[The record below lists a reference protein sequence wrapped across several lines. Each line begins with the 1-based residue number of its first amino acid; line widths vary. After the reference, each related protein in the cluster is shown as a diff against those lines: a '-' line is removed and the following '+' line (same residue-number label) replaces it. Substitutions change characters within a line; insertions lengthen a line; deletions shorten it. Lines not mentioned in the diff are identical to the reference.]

1 MKVVAVLGSVAIYI
15 LAYGLLDGA
24 VGNSAGIL
32 ATLPVLAAAWLFGA
46 RAGLAAGLLTFPLNA
61 ALVNWSTNQ
70 PMLDWIT
77 SGGAMGSGA
86 EAVVGYVVG
95 RLRDL
100 ADRANDQDAQR
111 VRAEDRLTEAQAAL
125 SAVAANSP
133 DYLLML
139 DLDGT
144 IHFINRTF
152 PGVDTEQ
159 VVGTSIYDYLAEEH
173 RETLTECISRVVDT
187 AQVHICEIGHRSSAH
202 GERSFEA
209 AVAPIVR
216 GGVIAGLS
224 VNSRDITERKQVE
237 QQASRLAAEQSLMAN
252 IGRIISSLDIDDVYE
267 RFAGEVHSLIDFDQ
281 IIISTV
287 DPDRWI
293 VTSAYVY
300 GIETVAL
307 SVGETMS
314 LDDVPGSDVI
324 KDTVDNRS
332 TFLFQPNDRDELLS
346 RFPGFVPHYEAG
358 LRSFLAVP
366 LLSADRL
373 VGVLIIRSCK
383 PKAYTDTDV
392 RLAERVAGQIAGAV
406 SNSQLHAQLRVE
418 ANERETLANIG
429 RIVSLSLDMEE
440 VYERFAEEFKKL
452 VPFDRVAIWVVE
464 PNEGVATAAYV
475 AGADVP
481 GLTRGTT
488 VRLSGSGSSSERVT
502 RDRSSLLLDES
513 NADALMKEFSGL
525 HDALAAGFRSMLQ
538 VPLIA
543 KNQVVGFLALR
554 AFAPDLYT
562 PALLSLAERVA
573 AQIAGAVSNSQL
585 HARLQREANERETL
599 AEIGRVV
606 TSSLDLEQVY
616 RRFTDLVGGLIPFDR
631 MAISATNLEQST
643 SQNLYVTGVAVES
656 RSRGHVVPLA
666 GTVTGHVVS
675 LGSSV
680 IIPMEDR
687 DVLARSF
694 PGLAAGFDAGLRSSL
709 AVPLISNEIT
719 GVLHLQSVSPNAYAD
734 RDIRLAE
741 QIGAQISGAIS
752 NARLYAA
759 LQREAKEREVLAEI
773 GRIVSSSL
781 DIGVVYQQFA
791 DRVAE
796 LIPFDRTT
804 IITVDLEGGTLADAY
819 QQGIDV
825 PGRPRGAITPLP
837 GTQAEE
843 VMCKRSAVLIQTEDR
858 DELATRFPG
867 LLPVFDAGIRSFL
880 AAPLISKDLAIGML
894 QLQSTKPDAY
904 GETDVILAERVAS
917 QIAGAV
923 ANSQLYAE
931 RRREAEERQV
941 LAEIGRITSS
951 SLDFSSVYDQFAE
964 QVGRVVP
971 FDRMVMTLLDSER
984 SSATDLFVAGV
995 SLDEGYR
1002 AEPHGID
1009 DTVAGAV
1016 ARQGA
1021 GIIVQDET
1029 CGDMADRFPSLRKG
1043 LEVGLRSTMGV
1054 PVTFQGSVT
1063 AVLVFRA
1070 KATNAYTEALL
1081 GTAERIATQAAG
1093 AFANSQLYAE
1103 RRRAEEALRDSER
1116 RYRLLAENSTDV
1128 IWTRDLDLTP
1138 TYISPSIERLRGFTV
1153 EEAMRE
1159 TLEETLTPAS
1169 LEVARQAMSEALAAD
1184 TDGEQDQYTAR
1195 TMELEVTCKDG
1206 STVWTEINVSLVRD
1220 HDGRPFAFQGVTR
1233 DISGRRQLERQL
1245 LQSQKMEAVGQLAG
1259 GIAHDFNNMLTA
1271 ILSYTDLA
1279 IMSQASND
1287 PADTYLQEV
1296 RKAAERS
1303 AQLTSQLLAFSR
1315 RQIIE
1320 PRVVDLNHVIFEI
1333 DRMNR
1338 RLIGEDIELVT
1349 LPSHD
1354 PWLVKVDPG
1363 QMEQVLV
1370 NLVINARNA
1379 MPDGGKLIIQTSN
1392 VTLDAASARR
1402 HPPLVA
1408 ADYVLVTVSDTGV
1421 GMSEEVKA
1429 RIFEPFFTTKDVG
1442 TGPGLGLSTCYGIVT
1457 QSEGSITVDSQPGQG
1472 TTFRIYLPR
1481 VEESADG
1488 LPLRDESGYLPTGSE
1503 TVLLVEDEP
1512 LVREAAAEVLRAQG
1526 YKVLEA
1532 ANGVE
1537 AVRLA
1542 ETSADETID
1551 LVLTDV
1557 VMPLMGGRELVG
1569 PIRGSHPE
1577 AAVLYT
1583 SGYTDDA
1590 GVRRSILED
1599 SGTFMQKPFT
1609 PSVLTHKVREALD
1622 RGRAQVA
1629 GNRTS

>member
-1 MKVVAVLGSVAIYI
+1 M
-15 LAYGLLDGA
+15 
-24 VGNSAGIL
+24 
-32 ATLPVLAAAWLFGA
+32 
-46 RAGLAAGLLTFPLNA
+46 
-61 ALVNWSTNQ
+61 
-70 PMLDWIT
+70 
-77 SGGAMGSGA
+77 
-86 EAVVGYVVG
+86 
-95 RLRDL
+95 
-100 ADRANDQDAQR
+100 
-111 VRAEDRLTEAQAAL
+111 
-125 SAVAANSP
+125 
-133 DYLLML
+133 
-139 DLDGT
+139 
-144 IHFINRTF
+144 
-152 PGVDTEQ
+152 
-159 VVGTSIYDYLAEEH
+159 
-173 RETLTECISRVVDT
+173 
-187 AQVHICEIGHRSSAH
+187 
-202 GERSFEA
+202 
-209 AVAPIVR
+209 
-216 GGVIAGLS
+216 
-224 VNSRDITERKQVE
+224 
-237 QQASRLAAEQSLMAN
+237 
-252 IGRIISSLDIDDVYE
+252 
-267 RFAGEVHSLIDFDQ
+267 
-281 IIISTV
+281 
-287 DPDRWI
+287 
-293 VTSAYVY
+293 
-300 GIETVAL
+300 
-307 SVGETMS
+307 
-314 LDDVPGSDVI
+314 
-324 KDTVDNRS
+324 
-332 TFLFQPNDRDELLS
+332 
-346 RFPGFVPHYEAG
+346 
-358 LRSFLAVP
+358 
-366 LLSADRL
+366 
-373 VGVLIIRSCK
+373 
-383 PKAYTDTDV
+383 
-392 RLAERVAGQIAGAV
+392 
-406 SNSQLHAQLRVE
+406 
-418 ANERETLANIG
+418 
-429 RIVSLSLDMEE
+429 
-440 VYERFAEEFKKL
+440 
-452 VPFDRVAIWVVE
+452 
-464 PNEGVATAAYV
+464 
-475 AGADVP
+475 
-481 GLTRGTT
+481 
-488 VRLSGSGSSSERVT
+488 
-502 RDRSSLLLDES
+502 
-513 NADALMKEFSGL
+513 
-525 HDALAAGFRSMLQ
+525 
-538 VPLIA
+538 
-543 KNQVVGFLALR
+543 VGFLALR

-562 PALLSLAERVA
+562 PALVSSAERVA
-573 AQIAGAVSNSQL
+573 AQIAGAVANSQL
-585 HARLQREANERETL
+585 HARLEREANERETL

-631 MAISATNLEQST
+631 MAISATDLEQST

-791 DRVAE
+791 VRVAE

-804 IITVDLEGGTLADAY
+804 IITVDLEGSTLADAY

-843 VMCKRSAVLIQTEDR
+843 VIRKRSTVLIQTEDR
-858 DELATRFPG
+858 DELAIQFPG

-894 QLQSTKPDAY
+894 QLQSTKADAY
-904 GETDVILAERVAS
+904 GETDVILAEQVAS

-941 LAEIGRITSS
+941 LAEIGRIISS
-951 SLDFSSVYDQFAE
+951 SLDFSSVYEPFAE
-964 QVGRVVP
+964 QVGRVIP
-971 FDRMVMTLLDSER
+971 FDRMVMTLIDSER
-984 SSATDLFVAGV
+984 SSATDLFVTGV

-1009 DTVAGAV
+1009 ETVAGAV

-1021 GIIVQDET
+1021 GIIVQDDT
-1029 CGDMADRFPSLRKG
+1029 CEDMADRFPSLRKG

-1054 PVTFQGSVT
+1054 PVTFQGSDI
-1063 AVLVFRA
+1063 AVLVLRA

-1081 GTAERIATQAAG
+1081 GTAERVAAQAAG
-1093 AFANSQLYAE
+1093 AFANSQLYAQ
-1103 RRRAEEALRDSER
+1103 RRRAEEALIDSEK

-1138 TYISPSIERLRGFTV
+1138 TYISPSIERLRGVTV

-1184 TDGEQDQYTAR
+1184 TNGEQDQYTAR

-1220 HDGRPFAFQGVTR
+1220 HDGRPVAFQGVTR
-1233 DISGRRQLERQL
+1233 DITGRRHLERQL
-1245 LQSQKMEAVGQLAG
+1245 LQAQRMEAVGQLAG

-1271 ILSYTDLA
+1271 ILSYTDLL
-1279 IMSQASND
+1279 IMSQASD
-1287 PADTYLQEV
+1287 GSADTYLREV

-1303 AQLTSQLLAFSR
+1303 AQLTAQLLAFSR
-1315 RQIIE
+1315 QQIIE
-1320 PRVVDLNHVIFEI
+1320 PRVVDLNDVIVEI

-1338 RLIGEDIELVT
+1338 RLIGEDVELVT
-1349 LPSHD
+1349 LLSHD
-1354 PWLVKVDPG
+1354 SWLVKVDPG
-1363 QMEQVLV
+1363 QMEQMLI
-1370 NLVINARNA
+1370 NLVINGRDA

-1442 TGPGLGLSTCYGIVT
+1442 KGTGLGLSTCYGIVT

-1481 VEESADG
+1481 VEESADS

-1526 YKVLEA
+1526 YNVLEA

-1542 ETSADETID
+1542 ENSARETID

-1557 VMPLMGGRELVG
+1557 VMPLMGGRELVR
-1569 PIRGSHPE
+1569 PIRDSHPE

-1590 GVRRSILED
+1590 GVRRNVLED
-1599 SGTFMQKPFT
+1599 SGAFMQKPFT
-1609 PSVLTHKVREALD
+1609 PSVLAHKVREALD
-1622 RGRAQVA
+1622 RGRAKIA
-1629 GNRTS
+1629 GIGTS